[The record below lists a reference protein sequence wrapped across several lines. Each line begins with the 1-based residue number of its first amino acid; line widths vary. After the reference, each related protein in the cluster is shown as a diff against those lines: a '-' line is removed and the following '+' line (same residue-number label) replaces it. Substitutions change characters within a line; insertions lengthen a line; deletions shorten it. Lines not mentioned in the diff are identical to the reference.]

1 LVAPCCGRVY
11 TCRQCHDEA
20 EDHVMDRYAVREMR
34 CMRCGVAGS
43 VGPQCSSCNVPVSR
57 YYCDICHLLDD
68 TPGRDIYHCPF
79 CNVCRRGKGLG
90 VDFFHC
96 MRCNSCMSMGLF
108 RRHKCRENALE
119 SDCPVCHEHLF
130 ESAQVRDGGTL
141 QSECVKC
148 GICSSP
154 HR

>member
-1 LVAPCCGRVY
+1 MHHHPPTIHHTISLESLTLHPPFY
-11 TCRQCHDEA
+11 
-20 EDHVMDRYAVREMR
+20 YR

-96 MRCNSCMSMGLF
+96 MRV
-108 RRHKCRENALE
+108 RRGVGRW
-119 SDCPVCHEHLF
+119 VGG
-130 ESAQVRDGGTL
+130 SAGG
-141 QSECVKC
+141 
-148 GICSSP
+148 
-154 HR
+154 